1 MQAGYDTLALVL
13 PEVRAP
19 LLGGRLSLDFAN
31 TADYHASEH
40 PIELVPS
47 YAHVVS
53 WAARAG
59 ALRPPDAAR
68 LLELAAAHPQR
79 AASVHAR
86 AIVLREA
93 LFRILAGHARA
104 APADPADLALLNREL
119 QRAFDALAVV
129 AGDDGYQ
136 WQWREPLTADAL
148 DAPLWPVAHDAAA
161 LLASAELA
169 RVRECAGHGCG
180 WLFLDTSRNHSRRWC
195 SMDACGNRAKAR
207 RHYQRE
213 RAIRTNAVS
222 RT

>member
-1 MQAGYDTLALVL
+1 MPALRDDTLAL

-19 LLGGRLSLDFAN
+19 LLGGRLCLDFAN

-47 YAHVVS
+47 YPHVVS
-53 WAARAG
+53 WALRAG
-59 ALRPPDAAR
+59 GLGAGDASR
-68 LLELAAAHPQR
+68 LLALAAASPDR
-79 AASVHAR
+79 SAAAHAR
-86 AIVLREA
+86 AIALREA
-93 LFRILAGHARA
+93 LYRTIAGHSRGGA
-104 APADPADLALLNREL
+104 ASSADLALLNREL
-119 QRAFDALAVV
+119 QRAFAALAVV
-129 AGDDGYQ
+129 PAVDGSYG
-136 WQWREPLTADAL
+136 WRWSAPLGPDSL

-195 SMDACGNRAKAR
+195 SMEACGNRAKAR

-213 RAIRTNAVS
+213 RAVRGAGAQE
-222 RT
+222 